1 MKNYYNE
8 FLEKNNELMLD
19 IYNKMVENH
28 LFVVQKGSQ
37 NSFGFGL
44 NNNDNEDEERILV
57 RSTWSEILVRVRLK
71 DLVINLKWSLDNL
84 TKKER
89 NKVYQFEGFSK
100 PESIEIFKTKDLDS
114 QVRSVVSLFNNND
127 NNFILE
133 IDSYQ
138 EFKDKDNYNIRYENI
153 YRVMISKEIN
163 VLDGSDNYQNRPK
176 ELEVKYQFARQLPN
190 SKLLE
195 NNLDLLG
202 KYVCEGENFSE
213 SFKDLLLLDSDVNK
227 EDIDALIILMP
238 NINLFSQR
246 IEEIYKPKS
255 TQNIK
260 NKL

>member
-44 NNNDNEDEERILV
+44 NNSDNEEEERILV
-57 RSTWSEILVRVRLK
+57 KSTWSEIKIQVRLK
-71 DLVINLKWSLDNL
+71 ELSVNLEWSLDNL

-89 NKVYQFEGFSK
+89 NKIYQFEGFSK
-100 PESIEIFKTKDLDS
+100 PESIEVFKTKEENSPVSSLI
-114 QVRSVVSLFNNND
+114 SLFDDKD
-127 NNFILE
+127 NSFLLE
-133 IDSYQ
+133 IESVGK
-138 EFKDKDNYNIRYENI
+138 FKDKNNYDTQYNNIF
-153 YRVMISKEIN
+153 RVMISNEIS
-163 VLDGSDNYQNRPK
+163 VWGGSDNYQNRHK
-176 ELEVKYQFARQLPN
+176 ELEDQYQFARKMPN
-190 SKLLE
+190 SKLLQ
-195 NNLDLLG
+195 NNLELIG

-213 SFKDLLLLDSDVNK
+213 SFKDLLLLDSDINK